1 MFGSNLAEAD
11 FFTEQAKQSTAE
23 SVKSVE
29 RLTSAEVV
37 VAVRRRSGEY
47 RPAAYHF
54 GFFTGGVVV
63 LYLLLTP
70 EVFSV
75 GAIALDGMLAFG
87 LGLVLAFNVS
97 PLLRLLVR
105 TKTLEQS
112 VADSA
117 RVAFYDLGISRTSGR
132 NGLLVYVSTFEQRCL
147 VLTDVGIDAA
157 SLGPVW
163 TERCAALTQAVKKRD
178 LAELERVLVSLG
190 PVLAASMPRR
200 HDDAN
205 ELADE
210 VR

>member
-1 MFGSNLAEAD
+1 MAEAD

-29 RLTSAEVV
+29 RLTSAEVL

-54 GFFTGGVVV
+54 GFFVGGLVV
-63 LYLLLTP
+63 LYLLVTP

-75 GAIALDGMLAFG
+75 GAIALDGMLGFG

-105 TKTLEQS
+105 AKTLEKS
-112 VADSA
+112 VADAA
-117 RVAFYDLGISRTSGR
+117 RVAFYDLGISRTAGR

-147 VLTDVGIDAA
+147 VLTDIGIDAA
-157 SLGPVW
+157 SLGPAW
-163 TERCAALTQAVKKRD
+163 TERCAALSQAVKRRD
-178 LAELERVLVSLG
+178 LAQFEKVLESLG
-190 PVLAASMPRR
+190 PVLGASMPRS
-200 HDDAN
+200 HQDVN
-205 ELADE
+205 ELPDA
-210 VR
+210 VH

>member
-1 MFGSNLAEAD
+1 MFVGNLAESD

-37 VAVRRRSGEY
+37 VTVRRRSGEY

-54 GFFTGGVVV
+54 GFFTGGSVV

-70 EVFSV
+70 ELFSV

-105 TKTLEQS
+105 EKTLERS
-112 VADSA
+112 VAEAA

-147 VLTDVGIDAA
+147 VLTDIGIDAA
-157 SLGPVW
+157 SLGPAW
-163 TERCAALTQAVKKRD
+163 AERCVALSQAVKQRN
-178 LAELERVLVSLG
+178 LAEFERVLESLG
-190 PVLAASMPRR
+190 PVLAARMPRS
-200 HDDAN
+200 HEDVN

>member
-1 MFGSNLAEAD
+1 LAEAH

-23 SVKSVE
+23 SVHSVE

-54 GFFTGGVVV
+54 GFFLGGLVV
-63 LYLLLTP
+63 LYLLVTP
-70 EVFSV
+70 DVFSV
-75 GAIALDGMLAFG
+75 GEIALDGLLGFG
-87 LGLVLAFNVS
+87 LGLLLAFNVS

-105 TKTLEQS
+105 AKTLEQS
-112 VADSA
+112 VADAA

-132 NGLLVYVSTFEQRCL
+132 TGILVYVSTFEQRCL

-157 SLGPVW
+157 SLGPAW
-163 TERCAALTQAVKKRD
+163 PERCAALTRAVKRRD
-178 LAELERVLVSLG
+178 LAEFEQVLESLG
-190 PVLAASMPRR
+190 PVLAASMPRH
-200 HDDAN
+200 HDDVN
-205 ELADE
+205 ELPDE

>member
-1 MFGSNLAEAD
+1 MPNLAEAD

-37 VAVRRRSGEY
+37 VTVRRRSGEY

-54 GFFTGGVVV
+54 GFFTGGLVVS
-63 LYLLLTP
+63 YLLLTP

-105 TKTLEQS
+105 AKTLEKS
-112 VADSA
+112 VADAA
-117 RVAFYDLGISRTSGR
+117 RVAFFDLGISRTSAR

-147 VLTDVGIDAA
+147 VLTDIGIDAA
-157 SLGPVW
+157 ALGPAW
-163 TERCAALTQAVKKRD
+163 TERCAALSQAVKRRD
-178 LAELERVLVSLG
+178 LAEFERVLEGLG
-190 PVLAASMPRR
+190 PILGAKLPRSQQ
-200 HDDAN
+200 DVN

>member
-1 MFGSNLAEAD
+1 MFVGNLAESD

-37 VAVRRRSGEY
+37 VTVRRRSGEY

-54 GFFTGGVVV
+54 GFFTGGSVV

-105 TKTLEQS
+105 EKTLERS
-112 VADSA
+112 VAEAA

-147 VLTDVGIDAA
+147 VLTDIGIDAA
-157 SLGPVW
+157 SLGPAW
-163 TERCAALTQAVKKRD
+163 AERCVALSQAVKQRN
-178 LAELERVLVSLG
+178 LAEFERVLESLG
-190 PVLAASMPRR
+190 PVLAARMPRS
-200 HDDAN
+200 HEDVN

>member
-1 MFGSNLAEAD
+1 MFVGNLAESD

-37 VAVRRRSGEY
+37 VTVRRRSGEY

-54 GFFTGGVVV
+54 GFFTGGSVV

-105 TKTLEQS
+105 EKTLERS
-112 VADSA
+112 VAEAA

-147 VLTDVGIDAA
+147 VLTDIGIDAA
-157 SLGPVW
+157 SLGPAW
-163 TERCAALTQAVKKRD
+163 AERCVALSQAVKQRN
-178 LAELERVLVSLG
+178 LAEFERVLESLG
-190 PVLAASMPRR
+190 PVLGARMPRS
-200 HDDAN
+200 HQDVN
-205 ELADE
+205 ELPDE